1 MIPKVVSWK
10 KDTVSDLVALLK
22 SGDTIAVIDI
32 HGVPAGAMIGMR
44 TTLRDNMKI
53 QVAKKQLMR
62 LAWEQA
68 GNDSENL
75 ETLFQ
80 GVIQPALVSSSSMN
94 SFELFSELKKTE
106 AGRAAKPGDI
116 APHEIVVEKMDTGMP
131 PGPIVGDLNSVGIPA
146 KIMGGSVQIQKRTV
160 ILKEGD
166 VFEGEMGMMLSK
178 IGINPIVTGLR
189 LCGTLEGGTVFAP
202 TTLDLDLEQF
212 ESDLISY
219 AAGAYNLACNIT
231 WFTTQTMPAI
241 LAKASGEAL
250 AVALEAAIATADTI
264 PHLIGRANLAAMGV
278 AGSLSPDALD
288 DELSSMLGA
297 AATAAAAAPAGV
309 AEDTS
314 EAATEAEDEEEE
326 GEEGAGFGGL
336 GDLFG

>member
-1 MIPKVVSWK
+1 MIPKVMSWK
-10 KDTVSDLVALLK
+10 KDTVSDLLDLLN
-22 SGDTIAVIDI
+22 SGETLAVIDI

-44 TTLRDNMKI
+44 ATLRDNMKI

-68 GNDSENL
+68 GNNSEDLDS
-75 ETLFQ
+75 LFQ
-80 GVIQPALVSSSSMN
+80 GVVQPALVSSSTMN
-94 SFELFSELKKTE
+94 SFEMFSELKKTE

-202 TTLDLDLEQF
+202 STLDLDLEQF

-219 AAGAYNLACNIT
+219 GAGAFNLACNIT
-231 WFTTQTMPAI
+231 WFTSQTMPTLI
-241 LAKASGEAL
+241 AKASGEAL
-250 AVALEAAIATADTI
+250 AVALEAAVATADTI
-264 PHLIGRANLAAMGV
+264 PHLIGRANMSAMGV
-278 AGSLSPDALD
+278 AGSLSPEALD

-297 AATAAAAAPAGV
+297 AATAAAAAPADV
-309 AEDTS
+309 AEDAS
-314 EAATEAEDEEEE
+314 EAPTEAAEEEE
-326 GEEGAGFGGL
+326 EDEGAGFGGL

>member
-1 MIPKVVSWK
+1 
-10 KDTVSDLVALLK
+10 
-22 SGDTIAVIDI
+22 
-32 HGVPAGAMIGMR
+32 MIGMR
-44 TTLRDNMKI
+44 ATLRDNMKI
-53 QVAKKQLMR
+53 QVAKKRLMK
-62 LAWEQA
+62 LAWEQV
-68 GNDSENL
+68 GNESEDLDS
-75 ETLFQ
+75 LFQ
-80 GVIQPALVSSSSMN
+80 GVVQPALVSSSAMN
-94 SFELFSELKKTE
+94 SFEMFSELKKTE

-202 TTLDLDLEQF
+202 STLDLDLEQF

-219 AAGAYNLACNIT
+219 GAGAFNLACNIT
-231 WFTTQTMPAI
+231 WFTSQTMPTLI
-241 LAKASGEAL
+241 AKASGEAL
-250 AVALEAAIATADTI
+250 AVALEAAVATADTI
-264 PHLIGRANLAAMGV
+264 PHLIGRANMSAMGV
-278 AGSLSPDALD
+278 AGSLSPEALD

-297 AATAAAAAPAGV
+297 AATAAAAAPADV
-309 AEDTS
+309 AEDAS
-314 EAATEAEDEEEE
+314 EAPTEAAEEEE
-326 GEEGAGFGGL
+326 EDEGAGFGGL

>member
-1 MIPKVVSWK
+1 MSWK
-10 KDTVSDLVALLK
+10 KDTVSDLVDLLK

-44 TTLRDNMKI
+44 ATLRENMKI

-62 LAWEQA
+62 LAWQQV
-68 GNDSENL
+68 GNDSENI
-75 ETLFQ
+75 ETLFE
-80 GVIQPALVSSSSMN
+80 GVVQPALVSSSSMN

-160 ILKEGD
+160 VLKEGD

-189 LCGTLEGGTVFAP
+189 LCGTLEDGTVFAP
-202 TTLDLDLEQF
+202 STLDLDLEQF
-212 ESDLISY
+212 ESDLIGY
-219 AAGAYNLACNIT
+219 AAGAFNLACNIT
-231 WFTTQTMPAI
+231 WFTSQTMPTLI
-241 LAKASGEAL
+241 AKASGEAL
-250 AVALEAAIATADTI
+250 AVALEAAVATADTI
-264 PHLIGRANLAAMGV
+264 PHLIGRANMSAMGV
-278 AGSLSPDALD
+278 AGSLSPEALD

-297 AATAAAAAPAGV
+297 VATAAAAAPADV
-309 AEDTS
+309 AEDAS
-314 EAATEAEDEEEE
+314 EAPTEAEEEEE
-326 GEEGAGFGGL
+326 EEEGAGFGGL